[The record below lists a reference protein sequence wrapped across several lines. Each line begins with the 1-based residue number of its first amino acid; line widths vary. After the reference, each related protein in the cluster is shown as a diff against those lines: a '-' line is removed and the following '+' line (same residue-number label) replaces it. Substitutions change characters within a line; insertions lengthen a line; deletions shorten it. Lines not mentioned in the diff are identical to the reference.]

1 MLGAAMGHLYEPPLN
16 QIVAALLALVGL
28 FAAVRGGRQVVRGV
42 RHAEPL
48 PLVQGIRG
56 CVVAVVAGTSA
67 LGLLA
72 AQTGLLVFGTI
83 FLGEELYETGV
94 LIAIIR
100 SARARTQP
108 REVSHE

>member
-1 MLGAAMGHLYEPPLN
+1 MRALYVPRLNSSAAARGALPGR
-16 QIVAALLALVGL
+16 
-28 FAAVRGGRQVVRGV
+28 FAAARGGREVGRGV

-48 PLVQGIRG
+48 PLVRGIRG

-72 AQTGLLVFGTI
+72 AQTGLLVFGAI
-83 FLGEELYETGV
+83 FLAEELYETGV

-108 REVSHE
+108 REVSDE

>member
-1 MLGAAMGHLYEPPLN
+1 MGHLYEPPLN
-16 QIVAALLALVGL
+16 QIVAALLALLGL
-28 FAAVRGGRQVVRGV
+28 FAAARGGRQVVRGV

-48 PLVQGIRG
+48 PLVRGIRG

-72 AQTGLLVFGTI
+72 AQTGLLVFGAI
-83 FLGEELYETGV
+83 FLAEERYETGV

-108 REVSHE
+108 REVSDE

>member
-1 MLGAAMGHLYEPPLN
+1 MGHLYDPPLN
-16 QIVAALLALVGL
+16 QIAAALLVVLGVS
-28 FAAVRGGRQVVRGV
+28 AAARGGRQLVRGL
-42 RHAEPL
+42 RHAASL
-48 PLVQGIRG
+48 DLVRGIRG

-72 AQTGLLVFGTI
+72 AQTGLLVFGAI